1 MSEND
6 ENLNQQEQ
14 PVKDDSPK
22 AEEAKTGRMTFA
34 LAGNP
39 NCGKTTLFN
48 SLTGSTAYVGNWPG
62 VTVEKRSG
70 VYKNKNVGEADIVDL
85 PGIYSLSPYSPEEIV
100 SRNFILDSKPD
111 CVINVIDGTNLERN
125 LYMTTQIL
133 EMDVPVVL
141 AINMIDAVRKNG
153 MDIDCKQLSEKLG
166 VPVVAVS
173 ALKRDNLDDLM
184 KAAIEAGKKKREGTS
199 ILFHTES
206 GEIVKQAE
214 KIYEDHKIENPLFH
228 AIKGLENDE
237 IEVSIHKEEAEQV
250 RALYHGEEDFESMS
264 ADKRYKYITENLSS
278 SKVGKENEVAVA
290 EKEKLS
296 VSDKIDKVLT
306 NKWAGIPI
314 FLLILFITFELTFS
328 EDLFFLNAAGVF
340 GDSGFVSPMEWIG
353 CGNGIESPGFVLAN
367 FTNWVTGWITT
378 FFSDIVLKNASAW
391 VTGMICDGILGGIFA
406 VIGFL
411 PQILLLFFFFS
422 LMEDSGYMARVA
434 FILDRLFR
442 RFGLSGR
449 AFLPMIMGFGCGVP
463 AMMNTRTLTTDK
475 ERTQTIRVIPFFT
488 CSAKLPIITA
498 IAGVLLSSFGI
509 KGASYITFSVYVA
522 GMAIAIIAV
531 LIMHSTTQREKIPP
545 FIMELPA
552 YHLPQPRALAI
563 HIWDKAKHFFKK
575 TFTIILS
582 STILVWLFSRISWD
596 WRYLGQ
602 EGILFAYND
611 DGALWAVLDG
621 LKDAIDAGDLSAEV
635 KAACD
640 ALVKAGQMNEDMTLV
655 DYTSAMNNSALA
667 EVIGDYFSTTEVIPN
682 MNQSILGSLG
692 GFFAPLFTPMGWGVS
707 CAYAPH
713 VISGSNGSWAFS
725 VSAIT
730 GLVAKENAIGTFG
743 TLASSFNGLGL
754 PDGVLGAIDT
764 EGDAGIGAVTAIV
777 RATFQTNADGSL
789 VDELKTSAS
798 LISFVMFNVTTIPCF
813 ASVATAKSELMNRK
827 AYLGTLAF
835 WLCGSYIVGC
845 LTYMVIAYWW
855 TSFIVIALL
864 ALLFVGLHFYSK
876 AKDKKEAQI
885 A

>member
-1 MSEND
+1 MSENS
-6 ENLNQQEQ
+6 ENLNQQAT
-14 PVKDDSPK
+14 PVKDDSQK
-22 AEEAKTGRMTFA
+22 RKLTFA

-70 VYKNKNVGEADIVDL
+70 VYKNKEVGQADIVDL
-85 PGIYSLSPYSPEEIV
+85 PGIYSLSPYSPEEV
-100 SRNFILDSKPD
+100 VARNFILDSKPD
-111 CVINVIDGTNLERN
+111 CVINVIDGTNIERN

-133 EMDVPVVL
+133 EMDVPVVI
-141 AINMIDAVRKNG
+141 AINMIDAVKKNG
-153 MDIDCKQLSEKLG
+153 MDIDCNLLEQKLG

-173 ALKRDNLDDLM
+173 ALKRENLDALM
-184 KAAIEAGKKKREGTS
+184 RKAIATAEMKREGTS
-199 ILFHTES
+199 ILFNSEY
-206 GEIVKQAE
+206 GNVVKSA
-214 KIYEDHKIENPLFH
+214 KAVYEEAGIENPLFH

-237 IEVSIHKEEAEQV
+237 IEVELHKEEAVKVKE
-250 RALYHGEEDFESMS
+250 LYKGDEDFESMS
-264 ADKRYKYITENLSS
+264 ADKRYKYITNELSS
-278 SKVGKENEVAVA
+278 CKIGVKKEVVTS
-290 EKEKLS
+290 EKGKLS
-296 VSDKIDKVLT
+296 ISDKIDKVLT
-306 NKWAGIPI
+306 NKWLGIPI
-314 FLLILFITFELTFS
+314 FLLILFFTFELTFS
-328 EDLFFLNAAGVF
+328 EDLFFVNAAGGF
-340 GDSGFVSPMEWIG
+340 GEDGFNSPMGWIG
-353 CGNGIESPGFVLAN
+353 AGNGIESPGFILAN
-367 FTNWVTGWITT
+367 FTNWVTDKITT
-378 FFSDIVLKNASAW
+378 LFSDYILKNASAW
-391 VTGMICDGILGGIFA
+391 VSGLICDGILGGIFA

-442 RFGLSGR
+442 KFGLSGR

-498 IAGVLLSSFGI
+498 IAGVLLSKFNI

-522 GMAIAIIAV
+522 GMAIAIVSV

-552 YHLPQPRALAI
+552 YHLPQPHALAI

-596 WRYLGQ
+596 WTYLGQ
-602 EGILFAYND
+602 EGILFSYND
-611 DGALWAVLDG
+611 ENVLWAMLDG
-621 LKDAIDAGDLSAEV
+621 FRDALDAGTLSDQV
-635 KAACD
+635 QAA
-640 ALVKAGQMNEDMTLV
+640 ANSLVENGLMNKEMTLV
-655 DYTSAMNNSALA
+655 DYNAVMKDAVLKD
-667 EVIGDYFSTTEVIPN
+667 VIGDYFSTTEVIPN
-682 MNQSILGSLG
+682 MNQSILGSIG
-692 GFFAPLFTPMGWGVS
+692 CFFAPLFTPMGWGVS

-713 VISGSNGSWAFS
+713 VVTANSGSWAFS
-725 VSAIT
+725 VSALT

-743 TLASSFNGLGL
+743 TLASSFSGLGL
-754 PDGVLGAIDT
+754 PEGVLGAIDT
-764 EGDAGIGAVTAIV
+764 EGDAGIGAVSAIV
-777 RATFQTNADGSL
+777 KATFNTNADGSL
-789 VDELKTSAS
+789 TDELKTTAS

-827 AYLGTLAF
+827 AFLGTIAF
-835 WLCGSYIVGC
+835 WLVGSYIVGC

-855 TSFIVIALL
+855 TTFIVVALL
-864 ALLFVGLHFYSK
+864 AALFVSLFFYNK
-876 AKDKKEAQI
+876 KMNQKEAL
-885 A
+885 AN

>member
-6 ENLNQQEQ
+6 ANLNQQEN
-14 PVKDDSPK
+14 PVKDDSQNK
-22 AEEAKTGRMTFA
+22 EQKKLTFA

-70 VYKNKNVGEADIVDL
+70 VYKNKNVGQADIVDL
-85 PGIYSLSPYSPEEIV
+85 PGIYSLSPYSPEEV
-100 SRNFILDSKPD
+100 VARNFILDSKPD

-141 AINMIDAVRKNG
+141 AINMIDAVKKNG
-153 MDIDCKQLSEKLG
+153 MDIDCAKLEEKLG

-173 ALKRDNLDDLM
+173 ALKRDNLDELM
-184 KAAIEAGKKKREGTS
+184 SKAIKASSNPRKGTS
-199 ILFHTES
+199 ILYS
-206 GEIVKQAE
+206 GEYGDVVKEAE
-214 KIYEDHKIENPLFH
+214 KIYEDAEIENPLFH
-228 AIKGLENDE
+228 AVKGLENDE
-237 IEVSIHKEEAEQV
+237 IEVSLHKEEADKAKE
-250 RALYHGEEDFESMS
+250 LYKGSEDFESMS
-264 ADKRYKYITENLSS
+264 ADKRYKYITSELSAC
-278 SKVGKENEVAVA
+278 KVGVEKEIETA
-290 EKEKLS
+290 EKDKLS

-314 FLLILFITFELTFS
+314 FLLILFFTFELTFS

-340 GDSGFVSPMEWIG
+340 GDDGFNSPMGWIG
-353 CGNGIESPGFVLAN
+353 AGNGIESPGFIFAN
-367 FTNWVTGWITT
+367 FTNWVTDKITT
-378 FFSDIVLKNASAW
+378 LFSDYILKNASAW
-391 VTGMICDGILGGIFA
+391 VSGMICDGILGGIFA

-442 RFGLSGR
+442 KFGLSGR

-498 IAGVLLSSFGI
+498 IAGVLLSSFGV

-522 GMAIAIIAV
+522 GMAIAIISV

-596 WRYLGQ
+596 WSYLGQ

-611 DGALWAVLDG
+611 ENALWAVLDG
-621 LKDAIDAGDLSAEV
+621 LNTAFDSGKLGADAEDAIQNLIANGL
-635 KAACD
+635 
-640 ALVKAGQMNEDMTLV
+640 MNKDMTLV
-655 DYTSAMNNSALA
+655 DYNAVMNDAVLKD
-667 EVIGDYFSTTEVIPN
+667 VIGDYFSTTEVIPN

-692 GFFAPLFTPMGWGVS
+692 SFFAPLFTPMGWGVS

-713 VISGSNGSWAFS
+713 VVATNSGSWAFS

-754 PDGVLGAIDT
+754 PEGVLGAIDT
-764 EGDAGIGAVTAIV
+764 EGDAGIGAVTAIIK
-777 RATFQTNADGSL
+777 ATFEINADGTL
-789 VDELKTSAS
+789 VDEVKTTAS
-798 LISFVMFNVTTIPCF
+798 LVSFVMFNVTTIPCF

-827 AYLGTLAF
+827 AFLGTLAF
-835 WLCGSYIVGC
+835 WLAGSYIVGC

-855 TSFIVIALL
+855 TTFIVAALL
-864 ALLFVGLHFYSK
+864 AGLFVSLFFYNK
-876 AKDKKEAQI
+876 KMNKKEAL
-885 A
+885 AA

>member
-1 MSEND
+1 MPEN
-6 ENLNQQEQ
+6 
-14 PVKDDSPK
+14 
-22 AEEAKTGRMTFA
+22 EEANKQEKRLTFA

-48 SLTGSTAYVGNWPG
+48 SLTGATAYVGNWPG

-70 VYKNKNVGEADIVDL
+70 TYKKKDVGEADIVDL

-125 LYMTTQIL
+125 LYMTTQIM
-133 EMDVPVVL
+133 EMDVPVIL
-141 AINMIDAVRKNG
+141 AVNMIDAVKKNG
-153 MDIDCKQLSEKLG
+153 MDIDCDELSKKLN
-166 VPVVAVS
+166 VPVIPVS
-173 ALKRDNLDDLM
+173 ALRRENLDALM
-184 KAAIEAGKKKREGTS
+184 KAAIETSKNPRQGTS
-199 ILFHTES
+199 VLENDFSELLNKAK
-206 GEIVKQAE
+206 EIYVNAE
-214 KIYEDHKIENPLFH
+214 IGNPLFH

-237 IEVSIHKEEAEQV
+237 IEKEIHPDEVKAVQ
-250 RALYHGEEDFESMS
+250 ALDGRGEDFESTS
-264 ADKRYKYITENLSS
+264 ADLRYKFITANLSS
-278 SKVGKENEVAVA
+278 AKKGKESAATDESG
-290 EKEKLS
+290 KLS
-296 VSDKIDKVLT
+296 KSDKIDKVLT

-314 FLLILFITFELTFS
+314 FIVVLFLIFELTFS

-340 GDSGFVSPMEWIG
+340 GDEGFNSPLGWIG
-353 CGNGIESPGFVLAN
+353 AGNGIESPGFILAN
-367 FTNWVTGWITT
+367 LTNWITDWITT
-378 FFSDIVLKNASAW
+378 LFSDVILKNASAW
-391 VTGMICDGILGGIFA
+391 VSGMICDGILGGIFA

-422 LMEDSGYMARVA
+422 LLEDSGYMARVA
-434 FILDRLFR
+434 FILDRIFR

-498 IAGVLLSSFGI
+498 IGGVLLSAFDI
-509 KGASYITFSVYVA
+509 KGANFITFGVYVGA
-522 GMAIAIIAV
+522 MAIAIIAV

-545 FIMELPA
+545 FIMELPS
-552 YHLPQPRALAI
+552 YHFPQPRALAI

-596 WRYLGQ
+596 WKYLG
-602 EGILFAYND
+602 EDGILFAYYTQA
-611 DGALWAVLDG
+611 DGTQVLWAVVEGIEDAVNNGDLTQS
-621 LKDAIDAGDLSAEV
+621 AIDALINAGKMSEDL
-635 KAACD
+635 
-640 ALVKAGQMNEDMTLV
+640 TLV
-655 DYTSAMNNSALA
+655 DYQSAVAAGL
-667 EVIGDYFSTTEVIPN
+667 EDYFSMTEVIPN

-692 GFFAPLFTPMGWGVS
+692 AFFAPIFTPMGFGVA
-707 CAYAPH
+707 CAYTPH
-713 VISGSNGSWAFS
+713 LVTANSGSWAFS

-743 TLASSFNGLGL
+743 TLASSFTGLGI

-764 EGDAGIGAVTAIV
+764 EGDAGIGAVSAIV

-789 VDELKTSAS
+789 VDELRTSAS
-798 LISFVMFNVTTIPCF
+798 LVAFTMFNVTTIPCF
-813 ASVATAKSELMNRK
+813 ASVATAKSELMNKK
-827 AYLGTLAF
+827 AFLGTIAF
-835 WLCGSYIVGC
+835 WLAGSYIIGC
-845 LTYMVIAYWW
+845 LTYMMIAYWW
-855 TSFIVIALL
+855 TTFIAVAAL
-864 ALLFVGLHFYSK
+864 AGLFVGLHFYNK
-876 AKDKKEAQI
+876 KRDAKVLEA
-885 A
+885 